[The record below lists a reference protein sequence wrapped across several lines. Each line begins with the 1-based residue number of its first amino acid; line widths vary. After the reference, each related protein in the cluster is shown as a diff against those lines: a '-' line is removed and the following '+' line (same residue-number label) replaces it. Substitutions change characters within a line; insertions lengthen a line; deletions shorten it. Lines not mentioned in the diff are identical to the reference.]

1 MLEHK
6 NLTFTAKNVEEFMAY
21 YRKEFPN
28 ATVTPKLHILEDH
41 MIPWLQKC
49 KVGFGLL
56 DEQGAE
62 SIHAKFNTL
71 KSSYRTM
78 PDKVE
83 RLKQLMKEHYLH
95 IAPENIALRPPI
107 KKKKLS
113 NIIEE

>member
-1 MLEHK
+1 MA
-6 NLTFTAKNVEEFMAY
+6 FYREEF
-21 YRKEFPN
+21 PH

-41 MIPWLQKC
+41 MVPWLQRW

-71 KSSYRTM
+71 KDNFRTI
-78 PDKVE
+78 PDKLN
-83 RLKQLMKEHYLH
+83 RLQQLMKAHYLH
-95 IAPENIALRPPI
+95 IAPENIALRPPV

-113 NIIEE
+113 SSDIEE